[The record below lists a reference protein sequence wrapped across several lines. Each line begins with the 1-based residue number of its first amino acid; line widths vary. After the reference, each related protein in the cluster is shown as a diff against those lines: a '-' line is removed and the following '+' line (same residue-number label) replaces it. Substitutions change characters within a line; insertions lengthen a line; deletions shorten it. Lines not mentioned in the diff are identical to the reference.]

1 MKRKISLKIKLVIFF
16 LAVGLIPLLIVSI
29 LTYRQAQQ
37 LIRDEVYG
45 AMGMYAALTDAEL
58 EDYFRE
64 REGDVRV
71 LANSRDI
78 FESLSILKYSS
89 LGIED
94 GRWISRTNRLE
105 ELMSIVEREYGYA
118 FTYLTDENGVVVFST
133 REETMG
139 ANLSTRDYIRE
150 SLQGNV
156 SYSEPFFSDVIMEN
170 CMVLS
175 GPVYDGGTNGDLVGT
190 INLLFDETRID
201 HIVHEGIEELGVTA
215 DSYLIDAS
223 GLLLTNTMIGEFQQ
237 GAALN
242 ERINT
247 QAVRLLADPIREN
260 DLDFYAQAVY
270 DDYLGNQ
277 VLGALEVTLMGG
289 QPVGLVVEI
298 DTDEAYAGVV
308 TLRNVIFLIGIISIP
323 IIILAAIFIAKSIV
337 TPVIIISELVK
348 RLAKGDF
355 TGIAKVTSRDEIGD
369 MATGLNKTIES
380 LSNTLLSVR
389 LTADSVSHASDEIAT
404 GNQDLSQRTQEQAS
418 SLEEISANIEETNS
432 SLQTSSANA
441 SEADKLS
448 QETFNSVQQG
458 NDVVEELQGAM
469 QEITQSSN
477 DIAEII
483 KTVNDISFQTNLL
496 ALNAAVEAARA
507 GEQGRGFAVVAA
519 EVRNLAGRSA
529 EAAQEIEKLIKNSI
543 ERVNK
548 GNELMDATREVL
560 EKIINNTNSTNDV
573 VGEIAA
579 ALREQSGATDEMRSG
594 IEELNQVTQ
603 QNASLVEEIASSS
616 ESMNSETIELTEK
629 VDYFTLREGKKERK
643 PSKRRSSSTERT
655 KRPKKEKKSPK
666 KQEEE
671 SNDDFDIDFDEM
683 DFDKF

>member
-1 MKRKISLKIKLVIFF
+1 MKRRISLNVKLVIFF
-16 LAVGLIPLLIVSI
+16 LAIGLIPLLIVSI

-45 AMGMYAALTDAEL
+45 AMGMYAGLTDAEL
-58 EDYFRE
+58 ENYFLE

-71 LANSRDI
+71 LANTRDI

-94 GRWISRTNRLE
+94 GRWISRTNRLD

-133 REETMG
+133 REEVIG
-139 ANLSTRDYIRE
+139 SNLSTRDYIRE

-175 GPVYDGGTNGDLVGT
+175 GPVYAGETNNDLVGT

-223 GLLLTNTMIGEFQQ
+223 GLLLTNTMLGEFQQ

-247 QAVRLLADPIREN
+247 QAVKLLADPIRNN
-260 DLDFYAQAVY
+260 DLDFYTQGVY

-277 VLGALEVTLMGG
+277 VLGALEVTLMGDRL
-289 QPVGLVVEI
+289 VGLVVEI
-298 DTDEAYAGVV
+298 DSEEAYAGVV
-308 TLRNVIFLIGIISIP
+308 TLRNVILLIGIISIP
-323 IIILAAIFIAKSIV
+323 IIILAAFFIARSIV
-337 TPVIIISELVK
+337 TPVLRISELVK
-348 RLAKGDF
+348 KLSKGDF
-355 TGIAKVTSRDEIGD
+355 TGMAKVTSRDEIGD
-369 MATGLNKTIES
+369 MAASLNKTIES
-380 LSNTLLSVR
+380 LSSTISGVR
-389 LTADSVSHASDEIAT
+389 FTADSVSHASGEIAT

-543 ERVNK
+543 DRVDK
-548 GNELMDATREVL
+548 GNELMDATRQVL

-594 IEELNQVTQ
+594 VEELNQVTQ

-616 ESMNSETIELTEK
+616 ESLNSEAIELTEK
-629 VDYFTLREGKKERK
+629 VDYFTLREGKKERE
-643 PSKRRSSSTERT
+643 PSKRRTSKKEGT
-655 KRPKKEKKSPK
+655 KRPRKEMKRPK

-671 SNDDFDIDFDEM
+671 SNDDFDLDFDEM